1 MTRALSQDLRSR
13 VIAAVDGGLSCNAA
27 AARFGIAV
35 SSAIRW
41 IRAWRVEGRVTAL
54 PQGGDLRSHH
64 IEVYRDVILGA
75 IDADVD
81 ITLVELSELLHRKHE
96 ASFAPSTVWRFLDR
110 HDLTF
115 KKKQRT
121 PASRSAS
128 TSPLAG
134 RPGSTHSLTSI
145 PRTWCSSTKPQCQRR
160 WIGCGDE
167 RRADNDAEHRSRT
180 AIGKQSRSSSLSR
193 SVG

>member
-41 IRAWRVEGRVTAL
+41 VRAWRVEGRVTAL
-54 PQGGDLRSHH
+54 PQGGDLRSQH

-81 ITLVELSELLHRKHE
+81 ITLVELSELLHRQHE
-96 ASFAPSTVWRFLDR
+96 ASFAPSSVWRFLDR
-110 HDLTF
+110 HNLTY
-115 KKKQRT
+115 KKNGARQRAGA
-121 PASRSAS
+121 PRRRRSSAS
-128 TSPLAG
+128 LV
-134 RPGSTHSLTSI
+134 R
-145 PRTWCSSTKPQCQRR
+145 
-160 WIGCGDE
+160 
-167 RRADNDAEHRSRT
+167 RT
-180 AIGKQSRSSSLSR
+180 A
-193 SVG
+193 

>member
-13 VIAAVDGGLSCNAA
+13 VIVAVENGLSCNAA
-27 AARFGIAV
+27 AKRFGIAV

-41 IRAWRVEGRVTAL
+41 ARAWRVEGRVTAL

-81 ITLVELSELLHRKHE
+81 ITLVELSALLQRKHK

-115 KKKQRT
+115 
-121 PASRSAS
+121 
-128 TSPLAG
+128 
-134 RPGSTHSLTSI
+134 
-145 PRTWCSSTKPQCQRR
+145 
-160 WIGCGDE
+160 
-167 RRADNDAEHRSRT
+167 
-180 AIGKQSRSSSLSR
+180 
-193 SVG
+193 

>member
-41 IRAWRVEGRVTAL
+41 LRAWRVEGRVTAL

-96 ASFAPSTVWRFLDR
+96 ASFAPSTVWQFLDR
-110 HDLTF
+110 HNLTF
-115 KKKQRT
+115 KKR
-121 PASRSAS
+121 ARI
-128 TSPLAG
+128 G
-134 RPGSTHSLTSI
+134 RPPMAVETGHAIL
-145 PRTWCSSTKPQCQRR
+145 
-160 WIGCGDE
+160 E
-167 RRADNDAEHRSRT
+167 RRGAAERFLVDLT
-180 AIGKQSRSSSLSR
+180 P
-193 SVG
+193 